1 MSKDQEY
8 YDDLLIKGYT
18 ETQALQYTTQY
29 YPEFTVVQAP
39 QTVEQSNPYLPN
51 IDSIETT
58 MLDSSQ
64 LAGQN
69 IMSKLNLQ
77 KSTFTSV
84 KTVLIEKKIPAIAVG
99 VILIVILS
107 ALVFMIPTT
116 TGEAIEGTWMK
127 ADGQKIT
134 FEGDKTYSDGLGYSS
149 MWNLDDDTLT
159 VISNTQRISSNGTT
173 EFTSIVQKMTIA
185 FSEDENAMWI
195 SWQSITLN
203 GEEFED
209 SSENECVLMLKS
221 SVAKSIPE
229 YNDNFGS
236 YESETPDF
244 CLE

>member
-8 YDDLLIKGYT
+8 YDGLLIKGYT

-39 QTVEQSNPYLPN
+39 QPVEQSNPYLPN

-69 IMSKLNLQ
+69 LMSKLNLQ
-77 KSTFTSV
+77 KSTFTTV
-84 KTVLIEKKIPAIAVG
+84 KTVLIEKKVPAIAAG
-99 VILIVILS
+99 VILVVILS

-149 MWNLDDDTLT
+149 VWNLDDDTLT
-159 VISNTQRISSNGTT
+159 VISNIQSTSSNGTM

-209 SSENECVLMLKS
+209 SSEDECVMMLKS
-221 SVAKSIPE
+221 SVAKSIPD
-229 YNDNFGS
+229 YNDNFVN
-236 YESETPDF
+236 YESETPAF
-244 CLE
+244 CPE

>member
-8 YDDLLIKGYT
+8 YDGLLLKGYT
-18 ETQALQYTTQY
+18 KTQALQYTTQY
-29 YPEFTVVQAP
+29 YPEFIAVQPP

-64 LAGQN
+64 LVGQN

-84 KTVLIEKKIPAIAVG
+84 KTVLIEKKVPAIVG
-99 VILIVILS
+99 CVFLVVILS

-134 FEGDKTYSDGLGYSS
+134 FGGDKTYSDGLGYSS

-159 VISNTQRISSNGTT
+159 VISNIQSTSPNGTT
-173 EFTSIVQKMTIA
+173 EFSSIVQKMTIA
-185 FSEDENAMWI
+185 FSEDEKAMWI
-195 SWQSITLN
+195 SWQNITVN

-209 SSENECVLMLKS
+209 SSVDECVLMLKS
-221 SVAKSIPE
+221 SVAKSIPD
-229 YNDNFGS
+229 YNDNFVN
-236 YESETPDF
+236 YESETPAF
-244 CLE
+244 CQE

>member
-8 YDDLLIKGYT
+8 YDGLLIKGYT

-39 QTVEQSNPYLPN
+39 QTIEQNNPYLPN

-84 KTVLIEKKIPAIAVG
+84 KTVLIEKKVPAIAAG
-99 VILIVILS
+99 VILVVILS

-127 ADGQKIT
+127 SDGQKIT

-159 VISNTQRISSNGTT
+159 VISNIQSTSSNGTM

-209 SSENECVLMLKS
+209 SSEDECVLMLKS
-221 SVAKSIPE
+221 SVAKSIPD
-229 YNDNFGS
+229 YNDNFVN
-236 YESETPDF
+236 YESETPAF
-244 CLE
+244 CPE

>member
-77 KSTFTSV
+77 KSTFTTV
-84 KTVLIEKKIPAIAVG
+84 KTVLMEKKVPAIAAG
-99 VILIVILS
+99 VILVVILS

-134 FEGDKTYSDGLGYSS
+134 FEGDKTYSDGLEYSS

-159 VISNTQRISSNGTT
+159 VISNIQSTSSNGTM

-209 SSENECVLMLKS
+209 SSEDECVMMLKS
-221 SVAKSIPE
+221 SVAKSIPD
-229 YNDNFGS
+229 YNDNFVN
-236 YESETPDF
+236 YESETPAF
-244 CLE
+244 CPE

>member
-8 YDDLLIKGYT
+8 YDGLLRKGYT
-18 ETQALQYTTQY
+18 EKQALQYTTQY

-77 KSTFTSV
+77 KSTFTTV
-84 KTVLIEKKIPAIAVG
+84 KTVLMEKKVPAIAAG
-99 VILIVILS
+99 VILVVILS

-159 VISNTQRISSNGTT
+159 VISNIQSTSSNGTM

-221 SVAKSIPE
+221 SVAKSIPD
-229 YNDNFGS
+229 YNDNFVN
-236 YESETPDF
+236 YESETPTF
-244 CLE
+244 CPE

>member
-8 YDDLLIKGYT
+8 YDGLLRKGYT

-29 YPEFTVVQAP
+29 YPEFTVTQAP
-39 QTVEQSNPYLPN
+39 QAVEQSNPYLPN

-77 KSTFTSV
+77 KSTFTTV
-84 KTVLIEKKIPAIAVG
+84 KTVLIEKKVPAIAAG
-99 VILIVILS
+99 VILVVILS

-159 VISNTQRISSNGTT
+159 VISNIQSTSSNGTM

-209 SSENECVLMLKS
+209 SSEDECVLMLKS
-221 SVAKSIPE
+221 SVAKSIPD
-229 YNDNFGS
+229 YNDNFVN
-236 YESETPDF
+236 YESETPAF
-244 CLE
+244 CPE

>member
-8 YDDLLIKGYT
+8 YDGLLIKGYT
-18 ETQALQYTTQY
+18 EKQALQYTTQY

-39 QTVEQSNPYLPN
+39 QTIEQNNPYLPN

-84 KTVLIEKKIPAIAVG
+84 KTVLIEKKVPAIAAG
-99 VILIVILS
+99 IILVVILS

-134 FEGDKTYSDGLGYSS
+134 FEDDKTYSDGLGYSS

-159 VISNTQRISSNGTT
+159 VISNIQSTSSNGTM

-209 SSENECVLMLKS
+209 SSEDECVMMLKS
-221 SVAKSIPE
+221 SVAKSIPD
-229 YNDNFGS
+229 YNDNFVN
-236 YESETPDF
+236 YESETPAF
-244 CLE
+244 CPE

>member
-8 YDDLLIKGYT
+8 YDGLLIKGYT
-18 ETQALQYTTQY
+18 EKQALQYTTQY
-29 YPEFTVVQAP
+29 YPEFTVSQAP

-77 KSTFTSV
+77 KSTFTTV
-84 KTVLIEKKIPAIAVG
+84 KTVLIEKKVPAIAAG
-99 VILIVILS
+99 VILVVILS

-149 MWNLDDDTLT
+149 MWNLDDATLT
-159 VISNTQRISSNGTT
+159 IISNIQSTSSNGTM

-203 GEEFED
+203 GEEIED
-209 SSENECVLMLKS
+209 SSEDECVLMLKS
-221 SVAKSIPE
+221 SVAKSIPD
-229 YNDNFGS
+229 YNDNFVN
-236 YESETPDF
+236 YESETPAF
-244 CLE
+244 CPE

>member
-8 YDDLLIKGYT
+8 YDGLLIKGYT

-39 QTVEQSNPYLPN
+39 QTIEQNNPYLPN

-84 KTVLIEKKIPAIAVG
+84 KTVLIEKKVPAIAAG
-99 VILIVILS
+99 IILVVILS

-159 VISNTQRISSNGTT
+159 VISNIQSTSSNGTM

-209 SSENECVLMLKS
+209 SSEDECVLMLKS
-221 SVAKSIPE
+221 SVAKSIPD
-229 YNDNFGS
+229 YNDNFVN
-236 YESETPDF
+236 YESETPAF
-244 CLE
+244 CPE

>member
-8 YDDLLIKGYT
+8 YDGLLIKGYT
-18 ETQALQYTTQY
+18 EKQALQYTTQY
-29 YPEFTVVQAP
+29 YPEFAVSQTP

-77 KSTFTSV
+77 KSTFTTV
-84 KTVLIEKKIPAIAVG
+84 KAVLIEKKVPAIAAG
-99 VILIVILS
+99 VILVVILS

-159 VISNTQRISSNGTT
+159 VISNIQSTSSNGTM

-203 GEEFED
+203 GEEIED
-209 SSENECVLMLKS
+209 SSEDECVLLLKS
-221 SVAKSIPE
+221 SVAKSIPD
-229 YNDNFGS
+229 YNDNFVN
-236 YESETPDF
+236 YESETPAF
-244 CLE
+244 CPE

>member
-8 YDDLLIKGYT
+8 YDGLLIKGYT

-39 QTVEQSNPYLPN
+39 QPVEQSNPYLPN

-134 FEGDKTYSDGLGYSS
+134 FDGDKTYSDGLGYSS

-159 VISNTQRISSNGTT
+159 VISNIQSTSSNGTT

-185 FSEDENAMWI
+185 FSEDENAMWL
-195 SWQSITLN
+195 SWQNITVN

-209 SSENECVLMLKS
+209 SSEEGCVLMLKS

-236 YESETPDF
+236 YESEIPDF

>member
-8 YDDLLIKGYT
+8 YDGLLIKGYT

-39 QTVEQSNPYLPN
+39 QTIEQNNPYLPN

-134 FEGDKTYSDGLGYSS
+134 FDGDKTYSDGLGYSS

-159 VISNTQRISSNGTT
+159 IISNIQSTSSNGTM

-209 SSENECVLMLKS
+209 SSKDECVLMLKS
-221 SVAKSIPE
+221 SVAKSIPD
-229 YNDNFGS
+229 YNDNFVN
-236 YESETPDF
+236 YESETPAF
-244 CLE
+244 CPE

>member
-39 QTVEQSNPYLPN
+39 QPVEQSNPYLPN

-134 FEGDKTYSDGLGYSS
+134 FDGDKTYSDGLGYSS
-149 MWNLDDDTLT
+149 MWNLDDATLT
-159 VISNTQRISSNGTT
+159 VISNIQSTSSNGTT

-185 FSEDENAMWI
+185 FSEDENAMWL
-195 SWQSITLN
+195 SWQNITVN

-209 SSENECVLMLKS
+209 SSEEGCVLMLKS

-236 YESETPDF
+236 YESEIPDF